1 MESSLIKKIGL
12 KIQEIKEDEREKFFN
27 LEFIFNSFKETSGVL
42 LWEKENKSYFVY
54 FLNGKPIFKVFYEDS
69 RKITQDDGE
78 KLFLNEKDGI
88 ISFYKINSKAII
100 SILSIHFGEILYKDL
115 DSKIVDFSQFLDS
128 LGGKNITGLLVIKN
142 EKIEFLV
149 IYDGKI
155 LDIKDGEIFME
166 SPLSTESES
175 ASLLSFAKLLMAK
188 DTSITLY
195 SIDKNKEFNEI
206 SLNILKYDIN
216 KLKELIKEVL
226 RKILKEKIRKLEDM
240 VDSIKT
246 KEDIEEFIKKSD
258 DFISSLYNKKISEEC
273 KNRILEL
280 I

>member
-1 MESSLIKKIGL
+1 MESSLIKKIGQ

-27 LEFIFNSFKETSGVL
+27 LDFINNSFKDLSGAL
-42 LWEKENKSYFVY
+42 LWEKENKSFIVY
-54 FLNGKPIFKVFYEDS
+54 FLNGKMVFKVFYDDS
-69 RKITQDDGE
+69 KKVTQDEGE
-78 KLFLNEKDGI
+78 KLFLDEKEGV
-88 ISFYKINSKAII
+88 ISFYKINSKGII

-115 DSKIVDFSQFLDS
+115 DAKIVDFSQFLDS

-142 EKIEFLV
+142 EKSEFLV
-149 IYDGKI
+149 LYDGKI
-155 LDIKDGEIFME
+155 LDINNGEIILE

-195 SIDKNKEFNEI
+195 SIDKNREFPEVN
-206 SLNILKYDIN
+206 LNILKYDIQ
-216 KLKELIKEVL
+216 KIKELMKESL
-226 RKILKEKIRKLEDM
+226 RKVLKEKVRKLEDM

-246 KEDIEEFIKKSD
+246 KENIDDFIKKCD

-273 KNRILEL
+273 KKKILEIL
-280 I
+280 